1 MNKYTVEYT
10 TENPAVSEG
19 KKMTR
24 AIGVLAVVITILS
37 IIL

>member
-10 TENPAVSEG
+10 VQNPAVSEG
-19 KKMTR
+19 RKTTI
-24 AIGVLAVVITILS
+24 AVGVIAFVITILS